1 MAIDITADP
10 IAFDSAISG
19 EVIFGIVINSSPIA
33 ISAKVTI
40 QGVYSHTP
48 KAARNPDLD
57 LTFDCLGADRFGD
70 YSQGVLT
77 FSPAISGSWLN
88 LTTFNPIL
96 AFGTA
101 ISGSWVTGYVLDA
114 DSETLAFNFELPDLG
129 SANDITIEPSK
140 VSWIKWSKIGR
151 LDFTIDQSNSAG
163 ERPMEWAGTINDIR
177 KLNNQ
182 IVVYGSNGI
191 AIMKPVKN
199 TFAYKMISKIGT
211 LGKNAQCG
219 NESMHWFIASDGDFY
234 ELSEGL
240 TRIGYKEF
248 FSSLDNP
255 VLSLDEK
262 NRLIYI
268 CDGSFGYIYSYEDR
282 SLGAGPVNI
291 TGYGYKD
298 QTEYI
303 TASSAITVPA
313 ISFTTNTYD
322 FGTRK
327 EKTIQNIE
335 ISTDVTKVMSAAINY
350 RVANN
355 TPFVSTPWVNF
366 TQRGIAY
373 LPCYGIEFQFK
384 FRMAEYESFSID
396 QFKVNGIIH
405 GFSFLDTVRRER

>member
-10 IAFDSAISG
+10 IAISD
-19 EVIFGIVINSSPIA
+19 
-33 ISAKVTI
+33 KVTI

-57 LTFDCLGADRFGD
+57 LTYDCLGPDRFGV
-70 YSQGVLT
+70 YNQGVLS
-77 FSPAISGSWLN
+77 FSPEISGSWLN
-88 LTTFNPIL
+88 ILISPDPI
-96 AFGTA
+96 AFDTS
-101 ISGSWVTGYVLDA
+101 ISGTWVQGVVIDVS
-114 DSETLAFNFELPDLG
+114 DSSYGPLAFNFTLPDLG

-151 LDFTIDQSNSAG
+151 LDFTIDQTNSAG
-163 ERPMEWAGTINDIR
+163 ERPMEWSGTINDIR

-182 IVVYGSNGI
+182 VIVYGSNGI

-199 TFAYKMISKIGT
+199 TFAYRIISKIGT
-211 LGKNAQCG
+211 KGKNAQCG
-219 NESMHWFIASDGDFY
+219 NEDKHWFINTQGDFY

-240 TRIGYKEF
+240 TKLGYKEF
-248 FSSLDNP
+248 FTSLDNP

-262 NRLIYI
+262 NELLYI
-268 CDGSFGYIYSYEDR
+268 CDGISGYVYSYKDN
-282 SLGAGPVNI
+282 SLGTGPSNI

-298 QTEYI
+298 GVEYI
-303 TASSAITVPA
+303 TAPGAITIPT

-335 ISTDVTKVMSAAINY
+335 ISTNVSKVMSAAINY

-355 TPFVSTPWVNF
+355 SSFVSTPWVNF

-384 FRMAEYESFSID
+384 FLMAEYESFSID

-405 GFSFLDTVRRER
+405 GFSFLDTVRKES